1 MDEFK
6 KNLRYS
12 TGFRVFLYLI
22 SLFLCSL
29 LAELLVL
36 LLAAG
41 NNMNLLKI
49 GQGIGS
55 ILMFIAPPLILYGV
69 TRDQPMQALGFRRVG
84 NVWVLL
90 IGVALMFVSL
100 PVTNQLTT
108 WNEAMKLPAAFESLE
123 ALMQQMEEMAGDL
136 TERMLQV
143 DTLGGLLFN
152 LVVIALIPA
161 IGEELTFRSVIQQ
174 WLVKVVKN
182 PHVGI
187 VLASAVFSFIHFQFY
202 GFFPRMFLGMI
213 LGYLFYYS
221 GSVWVSI
228 LMHFI
233 NNGSAVL
240 IAYLE
245 HKGIIE
251 TSAEEFG
258 ATDNVYLILASLLL
272 TIGMVWLA
280 WYLSKKEKLN
290 INN

>member
-1 MDEFK
+1 
-6 KNLRYS
+6 
-12 TGFRVFLYLI
+12 
-22 SLFLCSL
+22 
-29 LAELLVL
+29 
-36 LLAAG
+36 
-41 NNMNLLKI
+41 
-49 GQGIGS
+49 
-55 ILMFIAPPLILYGV
+55 
-69 TRDQPMQALGFRRVG
+69 
-84 NVWVLL
+84 
-90 IGVALMFVSL
+90 
-100 PVTNQLTT
+100 
-108 WNEAMKLPAAFESLE
+108 MKLPAAFESLE

-245 HKGIIE
+245 HKGVIE

-280 WYLSKKEKLN
+280 WYLSKKEKFI
-290 INN
+290 INK

>member
-1 MDEFK
+1 
-6 KNLRYS
+6 
-12 TGFRVFLYLI
+12 
-22 SLFLCSL
+22 
-29 LAELLVL
+29 
-36 LLAAG
+36 
-41 NNMNLLKI
+41 
-49 GQGIGS
+49 
-55 ILMFIAPPLILYGV
+55 
-69 TRDQPMQALGFRRVG
+69 
-84 NVWVLL
+84 
-90 IGVALMFVSL
+90 MFVSL

-280 WYLSKKEKLN
+280 WYLSKKKS
-290 INN
+290 